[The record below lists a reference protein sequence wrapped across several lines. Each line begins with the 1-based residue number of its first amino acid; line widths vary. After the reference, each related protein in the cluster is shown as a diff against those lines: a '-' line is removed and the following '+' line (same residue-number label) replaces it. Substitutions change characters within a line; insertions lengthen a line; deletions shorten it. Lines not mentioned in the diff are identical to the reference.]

1 MIDTAGLHDCWVPI
15 TRYSQVVPATKDYL
29 FMGDRVTENC
39 GETGS
44 SSESQLLRLFK
55 TSMWHLEAVEESP
68 KFLSWNS

>member
-1 MIDTAGLHDCWVPI
+1 M
-15 TRYSQVVPATKDYL
+15 PAAKDYL

-44 SSESQLLRLFK
+44 SSESQLLLRLFSK

-68 KFLSWNS
+68 VNFCPGIHETPNST